1 MITVERVHYYSDY
14 DMSIPMHIERMADV
28 VRSYEEGNQPDGIND
43 YLEMYH
49 IVQFIEHGK
58 YPQDWDENKIAAIKQ
73 YKRKVA
79 AYFSHLQSND
89 LPVIFGE
96 IERGYESSVWQIIN
110 QFKIKGLITENGLR
124 EILKEKNWLLKDLLE
139 HRWIVEQNQ
148 ILLTALLK
156 ENEHTAEWLLE
167 QYVEEDRFCQHRDLY
182 FPKSLTGTDKDTII
196 RNYVNSDKAN
206 LNYVRLV
213 LTAKRSADFP
223 LHPLTIKAARK
234 KEKALNEAIFAMG
247 AVHVASYGVALTVE
261 QSAPAKERKVDEEG
275 RTMFVY
281 NKKFIDDCKD
291 ATVIYYCGQVF
302 EFTEPYGFITLISKN
317 AETDAFEK
325 VTGLHARNAYDLD
338 MAFRMRENM
347 SYLQMQAL
355 ECALLDTDRN
365 IEGVIKVFYED
376 FLKTEY
382 GYKGLSL
389 TLPKHDDSLI
399 LKIRSLAIE
408 MDAVAHQY
416 DCYVNYGSIDKDIV
430 ELTPPQKLTETKSLL
445 SHRYCIL
452 NRDNTDVWYLIYL
465 FFGSQSMLFFVE
477 PCKDAHFRNYYEF
490 LENGIEVKY
499 EDYENYQRPDIDRLL
514 EKGYLVKDEK
524 GILRCVKMREV
535 RFLKHLYEYGACS
548 YWGYPK
554 EERMILD
561 DMVSK
566 GWISLDNHLLSP
578 AERDYFSYYLNN
590 EKFTNGPAIRN
601 NYAHG
606 TTPSY
611 SEEKHKKNYFQ
622 LLVLFVLLLLKI
634 SEDLDMKRYLG
645 KYGGLE

>member
-1 MITVERVHYYSDY
+1 MGRVHYYSDY
-14 DMSIPMHIERMADV
+14 DISIPLHIERMANV
-28 VRSYEEGNQPDGIND
+28 VRGYEEGKQPDGIND
-43 YLEMYH
+43 YLEMFH

-58 YPQDWDENKIAAIKQ
+58 YPLDWEENKIVAIKQ
-73 YKRKVA
+73 YKGKVA

-96 IERGYESSVWQIIN
+96 IERGYESTIWQIID
-110 QFKIKGLITENGLR
+110 QFRIKGLITENGLR
-124 EILKEKNWLLKDLLE
+124 EILKGKNWLLKDLLE

-148 ILLTALLK
+148 ILLTAMLK

-167 QYVEEDRFCQHRDLY
+167 QYVKEDRFCQHRDLY
-182 FPKSLTGTDKDTII
+182 FPKSLTGTDKDTIV

-213 LTAKRSADFP
+213 LMAKRSADFP
-223 LHPLTIKAARK
+223 LHSLTIKAARK

-261 QSAPAKERKVDEEG
+261 QNAPVRERKVDEEG

-302 EFTEPYGFITLISKN
+302 EFTEPYGFITLISKD

-365 IEGVIKVFYED
+365 IEGVIKAFYED

-389 TLPKHDDSLI
+389 TLPKHEDSLI

-477 PCKDAHFRNYYEF
+477 PCKDAHFRNYYEL

-499 EDYENYQRPDIDRLL
+499 EDYENYQKPDIDRLL

-535 RFLKHLYEYGACS
+535 RLLKHLYEYGACS

-611 SEEKHKKNYFQ
+611 SEEKHLHNYLQ
-622 LLVLFVLLLLKI
+622 LLILFVLLLLKI

-645 KYGGLE
+645 KYGLE

>member
-1 MITVERVHYYSDY
+1 MERVHYYSDY
-14 DMSIPMHIERMADV
+14 DISIPLHIERMANV
-28 VRSYEEGNQPDGIND
+28 VRGYEEGKQPDGIND
-43 YLEMYH
+43 YLEMFH

-58 YPQDWDENKIAAIKQ
+58 YPLDWEENKIVAIKQ
-73 YKRKVA
+73 YKGKVA

-96 IERGYESSVWQIIN
+96 IERGYESTIWQIID
-110 QFKIKGLITENGLR
+110 QFRIKGLITENGLR
-124 EILKEKNWLLKDLLE
+124 EILKGKNWLLKDLLE

-148 ILLTALLK
+148 ILLTAMLK

-167 QYVEEDRFCQHRDLY
+167 QYVKEDRFCQHRDLY
-182 FPKSLTGTDKDTII
+182 FPKSLTGTDKDTIV

-213 LTAKRSADFP
+213 LMAKRSADFP

-261 QSAPAKERKVDEEG
+261 QNAPVRERKVDEEG

-302 EFTEPYGFITLISKN
+302 EFTEPYGFITLISKD

-365 IEGVIKVFYED
+365 IEGVIKAFYED
-376 FLKTEY
+376 LLKTEY

-535 RFLKHLYEYGACS
+535 RLLKHLYEYGACS
-548 YWGYPK
+548 YWGYSR

-566 GWISLDNHLLSP
+566 GWISFDCHLLSP

-645 KYGGLE
+645 KYGLE

>member
-73 YKRKVA
+73 YKGKVA

-302 EFTEPYGFITLISKN
+302 EFTEPYGFITLISKD

-365 IEGVIKVFYED
+365 IEGVIKAFYED

-408 MDAVAHQY
+408 MDAVGHQY

-445 SHRYCIL
+445 SHRYCVL

-477 PCKDAHFRNYYEF
+477 PCKDAHFRNYYEL
-490 LENGIEVKY
+490 LEKGMEVKY
-499 EDYENYQRPDIDRLL
+499 EDYENYQKPDIDRLL
-514 EKGYLVKDEK
+514 EKGYLMKDEM
-524 GILRCVKMREV
+524 GILQCVKMREV
-535 RFLKHLYEYGACS
+535 RLLKHLYEYGACS
-548 YWGYPK
+548 YWGYSR

-566 GWISLDNHLLSP
+566 G
-578 AERDYFSYYLNN
+578 
-590 EKFTNGPAIRN
+590 
-601 NYAHG
+601 
-606 TTPSY
+606 
-611 SEEKHKKNYFQ
+611 
-622 LLVLFVLLLLKI
+622 
-634 SEDLDMKRYLG
+634 
-645 KYGGLE
+645 

>member
-73 YKRKVA
+73 YKGKVA
-79 AYFSHLQSND
+79 AYFSYLQSND

-182 FPKSLTGTDKDTII
+182 FPKSLSGTDKDTII

-302 EFTEPYGFITLISKN
+302 EFTEPYGFITLISKD

-338 MAFRMRENM
+338 IAFRMRENM

-365 IEGVIKVFYED
+365 IEGVIKAFYED

-499 EDYENYQRPDIDRLL
+499 EDYENYQKPDIDRLL

-535 RFLKHLYEYGACS
+535 RLLKHLYEYGACS

-645 KYGGLE
+645 KYGLE

>member
-1 MITVERVHYYSDY
+1 MERVHYYSDY
-14 DMSIPMHIERMADV
+14 DISIPLHIERMANV
-28 VRSYEEGNQPDGIND
+28 VRGYEEGKQPDGIND
-43 YLEMYH
+43 YLEMFH

-58 YPQDWDENKIAAIKQ
+58 YPLDWEENKIVAIKQ
-73 YKRKVA
+73 YKGKVA

-96 IERGYESSVWQIIN
+96 IERGYESTIWQIID
-110 QFKIKGLITENGLR
+110 QFRIKGLITENGLR
-124 EILKEKNWLLKDLLE
+124 EILKGKNWLLKDLLE

-148 ILLTALLK
+148 ILLTAMLK

-167 QYVEEDRFCQHRDLY
+167 QYVKEDRFCQHRDLY
-182 FPKSLTGTDKDTII
+182 FPKSLTGTDKDTIV

-213 LTAKRSADFP
+213 LMAKRSADFP

-261 QSAPAKERKVDEEG
+261 QNAPVRERKVDEEG

-302 EFTEPYGFITLISKN
+302 EFTEPYGFITLISKD

-365 IEGVIKVFYED
+365 IEGVIKAFYED

-382 GYKGLSL
+382 GYEGLSL

-514 EKGYLVKDEK
+514 EKDYLVKDEK

-535 RFLKHLYEYGACS
+535 RLLKHLYEYGACS

-611 SEEKHKKNYFQ
+611 SEEKHLHNYLQ
-622 LLVLFVLLLLKI
+622 LLILFVLLLLKI

-645 KYGGLE
+645 KYGLE

>member
-1 MITVERVHYYSDY
+1 MERVHYYSDY
-14 DMSIPMHIERMADV
+14 DISIPLHIERMANV
-28 VRSYEEGNQPDGIND
+28 VRGYEEGKQPDGIND
-43 YLEMYH
+43 YLEMFH

-58 YPQDWDENKIAAIKQ
+58 YPLDWEENKIVAIKQ
-73 YKRKVA
+73 YKGKVA

-96 IERGYESSVWQIIN
+96 IERGYESTIWQIID
-110 QFKIKGLITENGLR
+110 QFRIKGLITENGLR
-124 EILKEKNWLLKDLLE
+124 EILKGKNWLLKDLLE

-148 ILLTALLK
+148 ILLTAMLK

-167 QYVEEDRFCQHRDLY
+167 QYVKEDRFCQHRDLY
-182 FPKSLTGTDKDTII
+182 FPKSLTGTDKDTIV

-213 LTAKRSADFP
+213 LMAKRSADFP

-261 QSAPAKERKVDEEG
+261 QNAPVRERKVDEEG

-302 EFTEPYGFITLISKN
+302 EFTEPYGFITLISKD

-365 IEGVIKVFYED
+365 IEGVIKAFYED

-514 EKGYLVKDEK
+514 EKDYLVKDEK

-535 RFLKHLYEYGACS
+535 RLLKHLYEYGACS

-611 SEEKHKKNYFQ
+611 SEEKHLHNYLQ
-622 LLVLFVLLLLKI
+622 LLILFVLLLLKI

-645 KYGGLE
+645 KYGLE

>member
-1 MITVERVHYYSDY
+1 MVY
-14 DMSIPMHIERMADV
+14 DA
-28 VRSYEEGNQPDGIND
+28 
-43 YLEMYH
+43 
-49 IVQFIEHGK
+49 
-58 YPQDWDENKIAAIKQ
+58 
-73 YKRKVA
+73 
-79 AYFSHLQSND
+79 
-89 LPVIFGE
+89 
-96 IERGYESSVWQIIN
+96 
-110 QFKIKGLITENGLR
+110 
-124 EILKEKNWLLKDLLE
+124 
-139 HRWIVEQNQ
+139 
-148 ILLTALLK
+148 
-156 ENEHTAEWLLE
+156 
-167 QYVEEDRFCQHRDLY
+167 
-182 FPKSLTGTDKDTII
+182 II

-213 LTAKRSADFP
+213 LAAKRSADFP

-261 QSAPAKERKVDEEG
+261 QNAPVRERKVDEEG

-302 EFTEPYGFITLISKN
+302 EFTEPYGFITLISKD

-365 IEGVIKVFYED
+365 IEGVIKAFYED

-535 RFLKHLYEYGACS
+535 RLLKHLYEYGACS

-554 EERMILD
+554 EERMMLD

-611 SEEKHKKNYFQ
+611 SEEKHLHNYLQ
-622 LLVLFVLLLLKI
+622 ILVLFILLLLKI

-645 KYGGLE
+645 KYGLEK

>member
-1 MITVERVHYYSDY
+1 MERVHYYSDY
-14 DMSIPMHIERMADV
+14 DMSIPLHIERMANV
-28 VRSYEEGNQPDGIND
+28 VRGYEEGNQPDGIND

-58 YPQDWDENKIAAIKQ
+58 YPQDWNENKIAAIKQ
-73 YKRKVA
+73 YKGKVA
-79 AYFSHLQSND
+79 TYFSHLQSND

-182 FPKSLTGTDKDTII
+182 FPKSLTGTDKDAII

-247 AVHVASYGVALTVE
+247 AVNVASYGVALTE
-261 QSAPAKERKVDEEG
+261 ESSAPAKERKVDEEG

-281 NKKFIDDCKD
+281 NKKLIDECQD
-291 ATVIYYCGQVF
+291 ATIIYYCGQVF
-302 EFTEPYGFITLISKN
+302 EFTEEYGFITLISKD

-365 IEGVIKVFYED
+365 IEGVIKAFYED

-499 EDYENYQRPDIDRLL
+499 KDYENYQRPDIDRLL

-524 GILRCVKMREV
+524 GILRCMKMREV
-535 RFLKHLYEYGACS
+535 RLLKHLYEYGACS

-566 GWISLDNHLLSP
+566 GWISFDCHLLSP

-645 KYGGLE
+645 KYGLE

>member
-1 MITVERVHYYSDY
+1 MERVHYYSDY
-14 DMSIPMHIERMADV
+14 DMSIPMYIERMADV

-58 YPQDWDENKIAAIKQ
+58 YPQDWDENKIAEIKQ
-73 YKRKVA
+73 YKGNVA

-96 IERGYESSVWQIIN
+96 IERGYESTIWQIID
-110 QFKIKGLITENGLR
+110 QFRIKGLITENGLR
-124 EILKEKNWLLKDLLE
+124 EILKGKNWLLKDLLE

-148 ILLTALLK
+148 ILLTAMLK

-167 QYVEEDRFCQHRDLY
+167 QYVKEDRFCQHRDLY
-182 FPKSLTGTDKDTII
+182 FPKSLTGTDKDTIV

-213 LTAKRSADFP
+213 LMAKRSADFP

-261 QSAPAKERKVDEEG
+261 QNAPVRERKVDEEG

-302 EFTEPYGFITLISKN
+302 EFTEPYGFITLISKD

-365 IEGVIKVFYED
+365 IEDVIKAFYED
-376 FLKTEY
+376 FLRTEY

-499 EDYENYQRPDIDRLL
+499 EDYENFQRPDIDRLL

-535 RFLKHLYEYGACS
+535 RLLKHLYEYGACS

-645 KYGGLE
+645 KYGLE

>member
-73 YKRKVA
+73 YKGKVA
-79 AYFSHLQSND
+79 AYFSYLQSND

-302 EFTEPYGFITLISKN
+302 EFTEPYGFITLISKD

-365 IEGVIKVFYED
+365 IEGVIKAFYED

-499 EDYENYQRPDIDRLL
+499 EDYENYQKPDIDRLL

-535 RFLKHLYEYGACS
+535 RLLKHLYEYGACS

-645 KYGGLE
+645 KYGLE

>member
-1 MITVERVHYYSDY
+1 MERVHYYSDY
-14 DMSIPMHIERMADV
+14 DMSIPMYIERMADV

-58 YPQDWDENKIAAIKQ
+58 YPQDWDENKIAEIKQ
-73 YKRKVA
+73 YKGNVA

-96 IERGYESSVWQIIN
+96 IERGYESTIWQIID
-110 QFKIKGLITENGLR
+110 QFRIKGLITENGLR
-124 EILKEKNWLLKDLLE
+124 EILKGKNWLLKDLLE

-148 ILLTALLK
+148 ILLTAMLK

-167 QYVEEDRFCQHRDLY
+167 QYVKEDRFCQHRDLY
-182 FPKSLTGTDKDTII
+182 FPKSLTGTDKDTIV

-213 LTAKRSADFP
+213 LMAKRSADFP

-261 QSAPAKERKVDEEG
+261 QNAPVRERKVDEEG

-302 EFTEPYGFITLISKN
+302 EFTEPYGFITLISKD

-365 IEGVIKVFYED
+365 IEDVIKAFYED

-452 NRDNTDVWYLIYL
+452 NRNNTDVWYLIYL

-535 RFLKHLYEYGACS
+535 RLLKHLYEYGACS

-645 KYGGLE
+645 KYGLE

>member
-1 MITVERVHYYSDY
+1 M
-14 DMSIPMHIERMADV
+14 
-28 VRSYEEGNQPDGIND
+28 
-43 YLEMYH
+43 
-49 IVQFIEHGK
+49 
-58 YPQDWDENKIAAIKQ
+58 
-73 YKRKVA
+73 
-79 AYFSHLQSND
+79 
-89 LPVIFGE
+89 
-96 IERGYESSVWQIIN
+96 
-110 QFKIKGLITENGLR
+110 
-124 EILKEKNWLLKDLLE
+124 
-139 HRWIVEQNQ
+139 
-148 ILLTALLK
+148 
-156 ENEHTAEWLLE
+156 
-167 QYVEEDRFCQHRDLY
+167 
-182 FPKSLTGTDKDTII
+182 
-196 RNYVNSDKAN
+196 
-206 LNYVRLV
+206 
-213 LTAKRSADFP
+213 
-223 LHPLTIKAARK
+223 
-234 KEKALNEAIFAMG
+234 
-247 AVHVASYGVALTVE
+247 
-261 QSAPAKERKVDEEG
+261 
-275 RTMFVY
+275 
-281 NKKFIDDCKD
+281 
-291 ATVIYYCGQVF
+291 F
-302 EFTEPYGFITLISKN
+302 EFTEPYGFITLISKD
-317 AETDAFEK
+317 AETDAFEM

-338 MAFRMRENM
+338 MAFRMQENM

-365 IEGVIKVFYED
+365 IEGVIKAFYED

-535 RFLKHLYEYGACS
+535 RLLKHLYEYGACS

-611 SEEKHKKNYFQ
+611 SEEKHLHNYLQ
-622 LLVLFVLLLLKI
+622 LLVLFILLLLKI

-645 KYGGLE
+645 KYGLEK

>member
-1 MITVERVHYYSDY
+1 MERVHYYSDY
-14 DMSIPMHIERMADV
+14 DISIPLHIERMANV
-28 VRSYEEGNQPDGIND
+28 VRGYEEGKQPDGIND
-43 YLEMYH
+43 YLEMFH

-58 YPQDWDENKIAAIKQ
+58 YPLDWEENKIVAIKQ
-73 YKRKVA
+73 YKGKVA

-96 IERGYESSVWQIIN
+96 IERGYESTIWQIID
-110 QFKIKGLITENGLR
+110 QFRIKGLITENGLR
-124 EILKEKNWLLKDLLE
+124 EILKGKNWLLKDLLE

-148 ILLTALLK
+148 ILLTAMLK

-167 QYVEEDRFCQHRDLY
+167 QYVKEDRFCQHRDLY
-182 FPKSLTGTDKDTII
+182 FPKSLTGTDKDTIV

-213 LTAKRSADFP
+213 LMAKRSADFP

-261 QSAPAKERKVDEEG
+261 QNAPVRERKVDEEG

-302 EFTEPYGFITLISKN
+302 EFTEPYGFITLISKD

-365 IEGVIKVFYED
+365 IEGVIKAFYED

-389 TLPKHDDSLI
+389 TLPKHEDSLI

-477 PCKDAHFRNYYEF
+477 PCKDAHFRNYYEL

-499 EDYENYQRPDIDRLL
+499 EDYENYQKPDIDRLL

-535 RFLKHLYEYGACS
+535 RLLKHLYEYGACS

-611 SEEKHKKNYFQ
+611 SEEKHLHNYLQ
-622 LLVLFVLLLLKI
+622 LLILFVLLLLKI

-645 KYGGLE
+645 KYGLE

>member
-58 YPQDWDENKIAAIKQ
+58 YPQDWDENKIAAIKK
-73 YKRKVA
+73 YKGKVA

-302 EFTEPYGFITLISKN
+302 EFTEPYGFITLISKD

-338 MAFRMRENM
+338 MAFRMRENK

-365 IEGVIKVFYED
+365 IEGVIKAFYED

-535 RFLKHLYEYGACS
+535 RLLKHLYEYGACS

-645 KYGGLE
+645 KYGLE

>member
-1 MITVERVHYYSDY
+1 M
-14 DMSIPMHIERMADV
+14 
-28 VRSYEEGNQPDGIND
+28 
-43 YLEMYH
+43 
-49 IVQFIEHGK
+49 
-58 YPQDWDENKIAAIKQ
+58 
-73 YKRKVA
+73 
-79 AYFSHLQSND
+79 
-89 LPVIFGE
+89 
-96 IERGYESSVWQIIN
+96 
-110 QFKIKGLITENGLR
+110 
-124 EILKEKNWLLKDLLE
+124 
-139 HRWIVEQNQ
+139 
-148 ILLTALLK
+148 
-156 ENEHTAEWLLE
+156 
-167 QYVEEDRFCQHRDLY
+167 
-182 FPKSLTGTDKDTII
+182 
-196 RNYVNSDKAN
+196 
-206 LNYVRLV
+206 
-213 LTAKRSADFP
+213 
-223 LHPLTIKAARK
+223 TIKAARK

-247 AVHVASYGVALTVE
+247 AVNVASYGVALTE
-261 QSAPAKERKVDEEG
+261 ESSAPAKERKVDEEG

-281 NKKFIDDCKD
+281 NKKLIDECQD
-291 ATVIYYCGQVF
+291 ASIIYYCGQVF
-302 EFTEPYGFITLISKN
+302 EFTEEYGFITLISKD
-317 AETDAFEK
+317 AETDAIEK
-325 VTGLHARNAYDLD
+325 VIGLHARNAYDLD
-338 MAFRMRENM
+338 MAFRMRESM

-365 IEGVIKVFYED
+365 IEGVIKAFYED
-376 FLKTEY
+376 FLKAEY

-535 RFLKHLYEYGACS
+535 RLLKHLYEYGACS

-645 KYGGLE
+645 KYGLE

>member
-1 MITVERVHYYSDY
+1 MERVHYYSDY
-14 DMSIPMHIERMADV
+14 DISIPLHIERMANV
-28 VRSYEEGNQPDGIND
+28 VRGYEEGKQPDGIND
-43 YLEMYH
+43 YLEMFH

-58 YPQDWDENKIAAIKQ
+58 YPLDWEENKIVAIKQ
-73 YKRKVA
+73 YKGKVA

-96 IERGYESSVWQIIN
+96 IERGYESTIWQIID
-110 QFKIKGLITENGLR
+110 QFRIKGLITENGLR
-124 EILKEKNWLLKDLLE
+124 EILKGKNWLLKDLLE

-148 ILLTALLK
+148 ILLTAMLK

-167 QYVEEDRFCQHRDLY
+167 QYVKENRFCQHRDLY
-182 FPKSLTGTDKDTII
+182 FPKSLTGTDKDTIV

-213 LTAKRSADFP
+213 LAAKRSADFP

-247 AVHVASYGVALTVE
+247 AVNVASYGVALTE
-261 QSAPAKERKVDEEG
+261 ESSAPAKERKVDEEG

-281 NKKFIDDCKD
+281 NKKLIDECQD
-291 ATVIYYCGQVF
+291 ASIIYYCGQVF
-302 EFTEPYGFITLISKN
+302 EFTEPYGFITLISKD

-365 IEGVIKVFYED
+365 IEGVIKAFYED

-382 GYKGLSL
+382 GYKSLSL

-535 RFLKHLYEYGACS
+535 RLLKHLYEYGACS

-645 KYGGLE
+645 KYGLEK